1 MLLLATVLGK
11 LGALYTAAALDC
23 YYSAL
28 PSPSPVLAA
37 SVVQC
42 EALRR
47 ARQAVLAPH
56 LARFEEVCD
65 AYDDVFSGPVYEG
78 GVAGSLVIFL
88 RGHLLTLAGLC
99 DWRVGGRGVAG

>member
-11 LGALYTAAALDC
+11 LGVLYTAAALDC

-28 PSPSPVLAA
+28 PSPVALAA
-37 SVVQC
+37 SAAQC

-56 LARFEEVCD
+56 LARFEQVCD

-78 GVAGSLVIFL
+78 GIAGSLVIFL

-99 DWRVGGRGVAG
+99 DWRAEGGGAMAG